1 MFGQKSKPSMPLHD
15 SRGNSRGIAVVAPAA
30 RAPSPIRP
38 ADIRHKEPTQ
48 AAIAMARGDAA
59 EAEAAESSAE
69 PVPFEPRREEKRLI
83 VGQGIVLKGEVSAC
97 DRLVVEGRVEVSLND
112 SDVIVIA
119 EGGEYRGNA
128 HINEADIS
136 GKFEGS
142 LTVRKRL
149 IVRATGQV
157 NGEIRYGE
165 LEVERGGRM
174 SGDLQFLDEV
184 DNGGEVK
191 ASQGD

>member
-1 MFGQKSKPSMPLHD
+1 
-15 SRGNSRGIAVVAPAA
+15 
-30 RAPSPIRP
+30 
-38 ADIRHKEPTQ
+38 
-48 AAIAMARGDAA
+48 MARGDAA
-59 EAEAAESSAE
+59 EIEAAESSAE

-184 DNGGEVK
+184 DSGGEVK